1 MFNAKFGWNSGPV
14 VLKML
19 KFTDRHTKEKKVIRK
34 VHLNLSEL
42 LQNEKN
48 YYDANIDIGNP

>member
-1 MFNAKFGWNSGPV
+1 MQSLAEEWPSGFENV
-14 VLKML
+14 KVYRQTYERK
-19 KFTDRHTKEKKVIRK
+19 KKVIRK